1 MHYGLN
7 VGVNTGGKMKLITDK
22 DIEEALIEACGDD
35 KNLYETC
42 LEILAVEKLDV
53 IVDARLKKLK
63 KIVEESVKRSENEIK
78 K

>member
-7 VGVNTGGKMKLITDK
+7 VGGNIGRMMKMITDK

-35 KNLYETC
+35 KNLYESC

-53 IVDARLKKLK
+53 IEEVRLQKLRN
-63 KIVEESVKRSENEIK
+63 IVEESVKKSESEVK

>member
-7 VGVNTGGKMKLITDK
+7 VGVNIGRMMKMITDK

-35 KNLYETC
+35 KNLYESC

-53 IVDARLKKLK
+53 IK
-63 KIVEESVKRSENEIK
+63 
-78 K
+78 